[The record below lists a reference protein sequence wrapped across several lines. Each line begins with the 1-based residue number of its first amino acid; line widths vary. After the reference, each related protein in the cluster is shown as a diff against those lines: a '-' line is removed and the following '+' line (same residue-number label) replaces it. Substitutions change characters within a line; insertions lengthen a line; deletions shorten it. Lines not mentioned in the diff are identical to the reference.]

1 MSSRLVYVVGPSG
14 VGKDSLLAWLSAQLD
29 QHTLPPVHIARRSI
43 TRAADLGTE
52 GHEALATEAFAALA
66 SDGAFA
72 MHWQANGLQ
81 YGIRQ
86 TELAGLEAGGW
97 VLVNGSRAYVPT
109 LRQNWPGVCV
119 LHIDAPAAVVR
130 ERLLRRGRE
139 AAQDI
144 EARVTR
150 SQQLS
155 APSMPGDLQISNA
168 GSLEDCGHQL
178 LALLRHRMQTH
189 AP

>member
-1 MSSRLVYVVGPSG
+1 MYVVGPSG

-29 QHTLPPVHIARRSI
+29 QNTFPPVYIARRSI
-43 TRAADLGTE
+43 TRGADLGTE
-52 GHEALATEAFAALA
+52 GHEALTAETFAALA
-66 SDGAFA
+66 SDGVFA
-72 MHWQANGLQ
+72 MHWQANGLH

-86 TELAGLEAGGW
+86 TELTGLDAGAW
-97 VLVNGSRAYVPT
+97 VMVNGSRAYVPT
-109 LRQNWPGVCV
+109 LRQGWPAACV

-139 AAQDI
+139 AAQEI
-144 EARVTR
+144 EARVAR

-155 APSMPGDLQISNA
+155 APSMPGDLHISNA
-168 GSLEDCGHQL
+168 GGLEDCGHQL
-178 LALLRHRMQTH
+178 LALLQHRMQIH